1 MNNILLETINL
12 KKTYE
17 HVNGNITLFN
27 NLNLKIK
34 CGDLIALVGP
44 SGSGKSSL
52 LHLLALLDEPT
63 KGKILI
69 NNNETKNLTDIQKD
83 EIRRINISII
93 FQENNLLT
101 DFTALENVMMPLIIK
116 GENKKD
122 ILVKAQNILKDLKIF
137 NRSNHFPSELSGGE
151 QQRVAI
157 ARALIAETNLIIDH
171 YQKTFFLES
180 PKLYYYLELIKSYHY
195 FNSYQVFKSS
205 KYFKQSYNYIEILI
219 KMQNFTKGFIIL
231 YGLVFVNGSVHPAI
245 PVAQVVETR

>member
-157 ARALIAETNLIIDH
+157 ARALIAETNLILADEPTGNLDF
-171 YQKTFFLES
+171 KT
-180 PKLYYYLELIKSYHY
+180 
-195 FNSYQVFKSS
+195 S
-205 KYFKQSYNYIEILI
+205 KEILSLFLKLKKLKKTIIFATHNRELANRADYKLFISNGDI
-219 KMQNFTKGFIIL
+219 KR
-231 YGLVFVNGSVHPAI
+231 VNA
-245 PVAQVVETR
+245 R